1 MDMIRG
7 ASGGKQPRVVVS
19 QDSAHVSEQSRF
31 DFRRDE
37 SLPMFGGEDEMN
49 QKAGEG
55 LRHLINLSCEV
66 RPLQGRNGYL
76 SCTVGVAH
84 GY

>member
-1 MDMIRG
+1 MNMIRR
-7 ASGGKQPRVVVS
+7 APGGDQRRLLVS

-37 SLPMFGGEDEMN
+37 SSPMFGGEDEMN

-55 LRHLINLSCEV
+55 LRHLINLS
-66 RPLQGRNGYL
+66 
-76 SCTVGVAH
+76 
-84 GY
+84 